1 MAACYATTL
10 SSILLL
16 AVLALALSDDAL
28 PSTPVSPSSACNATT
43 DPTFCR
49 SVLPPHGKGDLYA
62 YGRFSVAESLAG
74 ARKFAALV
82 DRYLAR
88 HRRLSAGAVGALRD
102 CQLMA
107 ELNVDFLSSAGEA
120 IRGTDTLLD
129 PQADDV
135 HTLLSA
141 ILTNQQT
148 CLDGLQAAAAAGA
161 WSERGGAGGG
171 LADPIANGTK
181 LYSLSLSLFTRAWVP
196 TAKAPHKGGSGRGG
210 GGKHHGHGG
219 SKKPRPPAARRGLFD
234 VTDDEMVR
242 RMAIEGPEQTVAVTS
257 VVTVDQSGAG
267 NYTTVGDAVAA
278 APTNLDGSGGYHV
291 IYVLAGVYEENVVVP
306 KHTKYIMMIG
316 DGIGQTVITGNRS
329 VVDGWTTFNSATL
342 AVVGQGFVAMNMT
355 FRNTA
360 GPAKHQAVAL
370 RSGADLSA
378 FYGCSFEAFQ
388 DTLYTHSL
396 RQFYRGCDVYGTVDY
411 VFGNAAVVFQ
421 GCTFFS
427 RLPMPGQSNTVTAQ
441 GRSDPNQ
448 NTGTSIQ
455 GCALVAAPELAA
467 AAAAAGNAK
476 TLTYLGRPWKNYSRT
491 VVMESYVGELVDP
504 AGWMPWAGD
513 FALETLFYAEYNNSG
528 PGADTGRRVR
538 WPGYHV
544 LGDGADAGNFT
555 VTSMVLGDNWLP
567 QTGVPFTS
575 GLIS

>member
-1 MAACYATTL
+1 MASCCAATL
-10 SSILLL
+10 LALLL
-16 AVLALALSDDAL
+16 SFLGLALSDVP
-28 PSTPVSPSSACNATT
+28 PSTPVSPSAACNATT

-49 SVLPPHGKGDLYA
+49 SVLPPRGKDDLYA

-88 HRRLSAGAVGALRD
+88 HRHLSASAVGALQD

-107 ELNVDFLSSAGEA
+107 ELNIDFLSSAGA
-120 IRGTDTLLD
+120 TIRGTDTLLE

-148 CLDGLQAAAAAGA
+148 CLDGLQAASGA
-161 WSERGGAGGG
+161 WSAGGGGG
-171 LADPIANGTK
+171 LAEPTANGTK
-181 LYSLSLSLFTRAWVP
+181 LYSLSLSLFARAWVP
-196 TAKAPHKGGSGRGG
+196 TAKAPRSHK
-210 GGKHHGHGG
+210 KEPHHGHGG
-219 SKKPRPPAARRGLFD
+219 KKRPPAARRGLFD

-242 RMAIEGPEQTVAVTS
+242 RMVIEGPEQTVAVNS
-257 VVTVDQSGAG
+257 VVTVDQSGGG

-306 KHTKYIMMIG
+306 KHSKYIMMIG

-329 VVDGWTTFNSATL
+329 VVDGWTTFNSATF

-360 GPAKHQAVAL
+360 GPSKHQAVAL

-378 FYGCSFEAFQ
+378 FYGCSFEAYQ

-421 GCTFFS
+421 GCTFYS
-427 RLPMPGQSNTVTAQ
+427 RLPMRGQSNTVTAQ
-441 GRSDPNQ
+441 GRISPDQ

-467 AAAAAGNAK
+467 NAAAFP

-504 AGWMPWAGD
+504 AGWMPWSGD
-513 FALETLFYAEYNNSG
+513 FALDTLFYAEYNNSG
-528 PGADTGRRVR
+528 PGADTSRRVG

-544 LGDGADAGNFT
+544 LGDGTDAGNFT
-555 VTSMVLGDNWLP
+555 VTGMVLGDNWLP
-567 QTGVPFTS
+567 RTGVPFTS

>member
-1 MAACYATTL
+1 MAVDNAVKL
-10 SSILLL
+10 STIMLLCL
-16 AVLALALSDDAL
+16 FVLALSDDDAP
-28 PSTPVSPSSACNATT
+28 PSTPVSPSDACNATT

-49 SVLPPHGKGDLYA
+49 SVLPPRGRGNLYT
-62 YGRFSVAESLAG
+62 YGRFSVAESLAS

-88 HRRLSAGAVGALRD
+88 HRHLSAAAVGALRD

-107 ELNVDFLSSAGEA
+107 ELNVDFLSTAGDT
-120 IRGTDTLLD
+120 IRSTDTLAD

-141 ILTNQQT
+141 IVTNQQT
-148 CLDGLQAAAAAGA
+148 CFDGLRDAAGNK
-161 WSERGGAGGG
+161 WSDGGQLDAP
-171 LADPIANGTK
+171 AVNGTK
-181 LYSLSLSLFTRAWVP
+181 MYSLSLSLFTRAWVP
-196 TAKAPHKGGSGRGG
+196 TATHRGG
-210 GGKHHGHGG
+210 GKKKPPHHGNHGGHGHGG
-219 SKKPRPPAARRGLFD
+219 NKKKKPKQQPRRGLLFD

-242 RMAIEGPEQTVAVTS
+242 QMAAEGPERTVAVNS
-257 VVTVDQSGAG
+257 VVTVDQRGAG
-267 NYTTVGDAVAA
+267 NFTTVGDAVAA
-278 APTNLDGSGGYHV
+278 APKNLDGSGGYHV
-291 IYVLAGVYEENVVVP
+291 IYVLAGVYDENVEIS
-306 KHTKYIMMIG
+306 KHYRYIMMIG

-329 VVDGWTTFNSATL
+329 VVDGWTTFRSATF

-360 GPAKHQAVAL
+360 GPSKHQAVAL

-378 FYGCSFEAFQ
+378 FYGCSFEAYQ

-396 RQFYRGCDVYGTVDY
+396 RQFYRGCDIHGTVDY

-421 GCTFFS
+421 GCTFYS

-455 GCALVAAPELAA
+455 ACTLLAAPELAA
-467 AAAAAGNAK
+467 NDAFR
-476 TLTYLGRPWKNYSRT
+476 TLTYLGRPWKNFSRT
-491 VVMESYVGELVDP
+491 VIMESYVDKLVDP
-504 AGWMPWAGD
+504 AGWMPWSGD
-513 FALETLFYAEYNNSG
+513 FALDTLYYAEYNNTG
-528 PGADTGRRVR
+528 PGADTTRRVT

-544 LGDGADAGNFT
+544 LGDAADAGNFT

-575 GLIS
+575 GLTAS

>member
-1 MAACYATTL
+1 MAVSYEKKAMCA
-10 SSILLL
+10 LLL
-16 AVLALALSDDAL
+16 LSLIMAMSVAADDDAP
-28 PSTPVSPSSACNATT
+28 PSAAVSPTTACNDTT

-49 SVLPPHGKGDLYA
+49 TVLPPGGSSDLYT
-62 YGRFSVAESLAG
+62 YGRFSVARSLDTARRFAG
-74 ARKFAALV
+74 LV
-82 DRYLAR
+82 DRYLSR
-88 HRRLSAGAVGALRD
+88 HRGLSPAAVGALRD
-102 CQLMA
+102 CQLMS
-107 ELNVDFLSSAGEA
+107 ELNVDFLAAAGA
-120 IRGTDTLLD
+120 TLRSTDTLLD

-148 CLDGLQAAAAAGA
+148 CLDGLQAASSA
-161 WSERGGAGGG
+161 WSSERGGG
-171 LADPIANGTK
+171 LAVPIANGTK

-196 TAKAPHKGGSGRGG
+196 TAKHHG
-210 GGKHHGHGG
+210 GGKKPHHGHG
-219 SKKPRPPAARRGLFD
+219 KKQPPAANRRGVFD
-234 VTDDEMVR
+234 VSDDEMAR
-242 RMAIEGPEQTVAVTS
+242 RMAMEGPEATVAVNG
-257 VVTVDQSGAG
+257 VVTVDQGGAG

-278 APTNLDGSGGYHV
+278 APNNLDGSTGHYV
-291 IYVLAGVYEENVVVP
+291 IYVVGGVYEENVVVP
-306 KHTKYIMMIG
+306 KHKKYIMMVG

-329 VVDGWTTFNSATL
+329 VVDGWTTFNSATF

-360 GPAKHQAVAL
+360 GPSKHQAVAL

-378 FYGCSFEAFQ
+378 FYGCSFEAYQ

-396 RQFYRGCDVYGTVDY
+396 RQFYRRCDVYGTVDY

-421 GCTFFS
+421 SCTFLS
-427 RLPMPGQSNTVTAQ
+427 RLPLPGQCNTVTAQ

-455 GCALVAAPELAA
+455 GCSLLAAPELDA
-467 AAAAAGNAK
+467 AAAAAGYRT
-476 TLTYLGRPWKNYSRT
+476 TLTYLGRPWKNFSRT

-513 FALETLFYAEYNNSG
+513 FALDTLFYAEYNNSG
-528 PGADTGRRVR
+528 PGADTSRRVN

-544 LGDGADAGNFT
+544 LGSGADAGNFT

-575 GLIS
+575 GFLTSNPPN